1 MPQTKSQRAVFAL
14 LTVIITV
21 HVYVFYSLYVIHGV
35 DFMARTN
42 TGSVLATID
51 SMGGVMML
59 GTRRPIWA
67 LVAIGMMQ
75 ACTQEMT
82 IGSPLSFKL
91 ACKVFNPR
99 STHPVLFETAIISAT
114 VGVMCPAM
122 SFIAA
127 WLYYPYANGF
137 NLLTLLADWLELV
150 CFNFLFA
157 WLSQLFFIQPLVRTL
172 FKDLAAL

>member
-42 TGSVLATID
+42 TGSVLAAID

-67 LVAIGMMQ
+67 LVAIGMMRLYAGDDHRQPAVIQ
-75 ACTQEMT
+75 AGLQ
-82 IGSPLSFKL
+82 GLQSPFH
-91 ACKVFNPR
+91 APCAV
-99 STHPVLFETAIISAT
+99 
-114 VGVMCPAM
+114 
-122 SFIAA
+122 
-127 WLYYPYANGF
+127 
-137 NLLTLLADWLELV
+137 
-150 CFNFLFA
+150 
-157 WLSQLFFIQPLVRTL
+157 
-172 FKDLAAL
+172 

>member
-1 MPQTKSQRAVFAL
+1 M
-14 LTVIITV
+14 
-21 HVYVFYSLYVIHGV
+21 
-35 DFMARTN
+35 
-42 TGSVLATID
+42 
-51 SMGGVMML
+51 
-59 GTRRPIWA
+59 
-67 LVAIGMMQ
+67 
-75 ACTQEMT
+75 
-82 IGSPLSFKL
+82 
-91 ACKVFNPR
+91 
-99 STHPVLFETAIISAT
+99 LFETAIISAT

-157 WLSQLFFIQPLVRTL
+157 WLSQLFFIQPLVHTL